1 MPTSIFGDISLVA
14 AIIGALVP
22 APCAHPID
30 DPNRR
35 RFIASMVKTSSPID
49 RLKRVVNRA
58 KILGV
63 SDRRLATAGGIS
75 IATIIAWK
83 ANGPGTFKKVE
94 SALPGME
101 ALLEKESLALE
112 TKRTRLQREVET

>member
-22 APCAHPID
+22 APCAPPTITM
-30 DPNRR
+30 RR
-35 RFIASMVKTSSPID
+35 AAAAMVKTSSPID

-58 KILGV
+58 RILGV

-75 IATIIAWK
+75 IATILAWK